1 MRLELQ
7 KQYRTVAHRDCR
19 ERLSD
24 FNIKNNCQ
32 WFCLFPNAKNLKKG
46 CLLTCPYYSLCLVS
60 DMLRYQAMDM
70 EDDGVAATNMRI
82 SVPMGP
88 RFYSGNSTSSLE
100 QNKVK
105 LRDYFP
111 ESWLFSINY
120 TNELT
125 R

>member
-1 MRLELQ
+1 
-7 KQYRTVAHRDCR
+7 
-19 ERLSD
+19 
-24 FNIKNNCQ
+24 
-32 WFCLFPNAKNLKKG
+32 
-46 CLLTCPYYSLCLVS
+46 
-60 DMLRYQAMDM
+60 MDM

-82 SVPMGP
+82 SVKMGP
-88 RFYSGNSTSSLE
+88 RFYSENAKSSLE

-111 ESWLFSINY
+111 ESWLFSLNY

>member
-1 MRLELQ
+1 
-7 KQYRTVAHRDCR
+7 
-19 ERLSD
+19 
-24 FNIKNNCQ
+24 
-32 WFCLFPNAKNLKKG
+32 
-46 CLLTCPYYSLCLVS
+46 
-60 DMLRYQAMDM
+60 MLRYQAMDM